1 MRQGQFEEG
10 FGAYAEDDV
19 GQTPSRIMVG
29 PGDSTSNQYGETINE
44 GSEVSNAFRMQL
56 ENTIAEY
63 SRMIARMADEE
74 ERNRR
79 KTLVKTIEA

>member
-56 ENTIAEY
+56 ENTIVGFG
-63 SRMIARMADEE
+63 D
-74 ERNRR
+74 
-79 KTLVKTIEA
+79 TLQKSTNAP